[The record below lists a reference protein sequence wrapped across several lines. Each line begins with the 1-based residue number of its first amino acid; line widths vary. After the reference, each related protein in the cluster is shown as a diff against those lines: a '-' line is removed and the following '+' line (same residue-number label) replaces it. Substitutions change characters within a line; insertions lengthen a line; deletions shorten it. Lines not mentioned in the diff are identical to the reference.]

1 MFIRNLISQLIS
13 TYEIDFGS
21 FIKSRTEEATTIR
34 YAVITAMCDYFTD
47 IEISKS
53 TELCRSAVNKIR
65 NHHRYENE
73 IEKVFETI
81 AVLFGN
87 ESGAIDTDVIANDL
101 LNLINIPARSTKIA
115 GFNVTFG
122 ENEISV
128 EMPKNIL
135 TQLIGIGKVKIN
147 QDDINKFL
155 EMIKIKHR

>member
-1 MFIRNLISQLIS
+1 MKANHNLITSADELPS
-13 TYEIDFGS
+13 AM
-21 FIKSRTEEATTIR
+21 KTILNR
-34 YAVITAMCDYFTD
+34 ASNNI
-47 IEISKS
+47 I
-53 TELCRSAVNKIR
+53 
-65 NHHRYENE
+65 HRYENE
-73 IEKVFETI
+73 IEKVFDTI

-101 LNLINIPARSTKIA
+101 LNLINIPARSTTIA

-155 EMIKIKHR
+155 EMIK

>member
-1 MFIRNLISQLIS
+1 MIYTADNLGEFKARMKSAFGNWISSLITS
-13 TYEIDFGS
+13 ADELPS
-21 FIKSRTEEATTIR
+21 AMKTILNR
-34 YAVITAMCDYFTD
+34 ASNNI
-47 IEISKS
+47 I
-53 TELCRSAVNKIR
+53 
-65 NHHRYENE
+65 HRYDNE
-73 IEKVFETI
+73 IEKVFDTI

-101 LNLINIPARSTKIA
+101 LNLINIPARSTTIA

-135 TQLIGIGKVKIN
+135 TQLIGIGKVRIN

-155 EMIKIKHR
+155 EMIK

>member
-1 MFIRNLISQLIS
+1 MIYTAENLGEFKAKMKSAFENWISSLITS
-13 TYEIDFGS
+13 ADELPS
-21 FIKSRTEEATTIR
+21 AMKTILNR
-34 YAVITAMCDYFTD
+34 ASNNI
-47 IEISKS
+47 I
-53 TELCRSAVNKIR
+53 
-65 NHHRYENE
+65 HRYENK
-73 IEKVFETI
+73 IEKVFDTI

-101 LNLINIPARSTKIA
+101 LNLINIPARSTTIA

-135 TQLIGIGKVKIN
+135 TQLIGIGRVKIN

-155 EMIKIKHR
+155 EMIK

>member
-1 MFIRNLISQLIS
+1 MIYTADNLGEFKATMKSAFGNWISSLITSADELPSAMKTILIRASNNII
-13 TYEIDFGS
+13 
-21 FIKSRTEEATTIR
+21 
-34 YAVITAMCDYFTD
+34 
-47 IEISKS
+47 
-53 TELCRSAVNKIR
+53 
-65 NHHRYENE
+65 HRYENE
-73 IEKVFETI
+73 IEKVFDTI
-81 AVLFGN
+81 AVMFGN

-101 LNLINIPARSTKIA
+101 LNLIDIPARSTTIA

-155 EMIKIKHR
+155 EMIK

>member
-1 MFIRNLISQLIS
+1 MIYTADNLGEFKARMKSAFENWISSLITS
-13 TYEIDFGS
+13 ADELPS
-21 FIKSRTEEATTIR
+21 AMKTILNR
-34 YAVITAMCDYFTD
+34 ASNNI
-47 IEISKS
+47 I
-53 TELCRSAVNKIR
+53 
-65 NHHRYENE
+65 HRYENE
-73 IEKVFETI
+73 IEKVFDTI

-101 LNLINIPARSTKIA
+101 LNLINIPARSTTIA

-135 TQLIGIGKVKIN
+135 TQLIGIGRVKIN

-155 EMIKIKHR
+155 EMIK

>member
-1 MFIRNLISQLIS
+1 MIYTADNLGEFKARMKSAFENWISSLITS
-13 TYEIDFGS
+13 ADELPS
-21 FIKSRTEEATTIR
+21 AMKTILNR
-34 YAVITAMCDYFTD
+34 ASNNI
-47 IEISKS
+47 I
-53 TELCRSAVNKIR
+53 
-65 NHHRYENE
+65 HRYENE
-73 IEKVFETI
+73 IEKVFDTI
-81 AVLFGN
+81 AVMFGN

-101 LNLINIPARSTKIA
+101 LNLINIPARSTTIA

-155 EMIKIKHR
+155 EMIK

>member
-1 MFIRNLISQLIS
+1 MIYTADNLGEFKATMKSAFGNWISSLITS
-13 TYEIDFGS
+13 ADELPS
-21 FIKSRTEEATTIR
+21 AMKTILNR
-34 YAVITAMCDYFTD
+34 ASNNI
-47 IEISKS
+47 I
-53 TELCRSAVNKIR
+53 
-65 NHHRYENE
+65 HRYENE
-73 IEKVFETI
+73 IEKVFDTI

-101 LNLINIPARSTKIA
+101 LNLINIPARSTTIA

-155 EMIKIKHR
+155 EMIK

>member
-1 MFIRNLISQLIS
+1 MIYTADNLGEFKARMKSAFENWISSLITS
-13 TYEIDFGS
+13 ADELPS
-21 FIKSRTEEATTIR
+21 AMKTILNR
-34 YAVITAMCDYFTD
+34 ASNNI
-47 IEISKS
+47 I
-53 TELCRSAVNKIR
+53 
-65 NHHRYENE
+65 HRYENE
-73 IEKVFETI
+73 IEKVFDTI

-101 LNLINIPARSTKIA
+101 LNLINIPARSTTIA

-155 EMIKIKHR
+155 EMIK

>member
-1 MFIRNLISQLIS
+1 MIYTADNLGEFKARMKSAFENWISSLITS
-13 TYEIDFGS
+13 ADELPS
-21 FIKSRTEEATTIR
+21 AMKTILNR
-34 YAVITAMCDYFTD
+34 ASNNI
-47 IEISKS
+47 I
-53 TELCRSAVNKIR
+53 
-65 NHHRYENE
+65 HRYENE
-73 IEKVFETI
+73 IEKVFDTI

-101 LNLINIPARSTKIA
+101 LNLINIPARSTTIA

-147 QDDINKFL
+147 QDDLNKFL
-155 EMIKIKHR
+155 EMIK

>member
-1 MFIRNLISQLIS
+1 MIYTADNLGEFKARMKSAFENWISSLITS
-13 TYEIDFGS
+13 ADELPS
-21 FIKSRTEEATTIR
+21 AMKTILNR
-34 YAVITAMCDYFTD
+34 ASNNIV
-47 IEISKS
+47 
-53 TELCRSAVNKIR
+53 
-65 NHHRYENE
+65 HRYENE
-73 IEKVFETI
+73 IEKVFDTI

-101 LNLINIPARSTKIA
+101 LNLINIPARSTTIA

-155 EMIKIKHR
+155 EMIK

>member
-1 MFIRNLISQLIS
+1 MIYTADNLGEFKARMKSAFGNWISSLITS
-13 TYEIDFGS
+13 ADELPS
-21 FIKSRTEEATTIR
+21 AMKTILNR
-34 YAVITAMCDYFTD
+34 ASNNI
-47 IEISKS
+47 I
-53 TELCRSAVNKIR
+53 
-65 NHHRYENE
+65 HRYENE

-101 LNLINIPARSTKIA
+101 LNLINIPARSTTIA

-155 EMIKIKHR
+155 EMIK

>member
-1 MFIRNLISQLIS
+1 MSKCDENN
-13 TYEIDFGS
+13 TYSCFNNI
-21 FIKSRTEEATTIR
+21 I
-34 YAVITAMCDYFTD
+34 
-47 IEISKS
+47 
-53 TELCRSAVNKIR
+53 
-65 NHHRYENE
+65 HRYENE
-73 IEKVFETI
+73 IEKVFDTI

-101 LNLINIPARSTKIA
+101 LNLINIPARSTTIA

-155 EMIKIKHR
+155 EMIK

>member
-1 MFIRNLISQLIS
+1 MVYTAYNLGDFKARMKSAFENWISSLITS
-13 TYEIDFGS
+13 ADELPS
-21 FIKSRTEEATTIR
+21 AMKTILNR
-34 YAVITAMCDYFTD
+34 ASNNI
-47 IEISKS
+47 I
-53 TELCRSAVNKIR
+53 
-65 NHHRYENE
+65 HRYENE
-73 IEKVFETI
+73 IEKVFDTI

-101 LNLINIPARSTKIA
+101 LNLINIPARSTTIA

-155 EMIKIKHR
+155 EMIK

>member
-1 MFIRNLISQLIS
+1 MIYTADNLGEFKATMKSAFGNWISSLITS
-13 TYEIDFGS
+13 ADELPS
-21 FIKSRTEEATTIR
+21 AMKTILNR
-34 YAVITAMCDYFTD
+34 ASNNI
-47 IEISKS
+47 I
-53 TELCRSAVNKIR
+53 
-65 NHHRYENE
+65 HRYENE
-73 IEKVFETI
+73 IEKVFDTI

-101 LNLINIPARSTKIA
+101 LNLINIPARSTTIA

-128 EMPKNIL
+128 EIPKNIL

-155 EMIKIKHR
+155 EMIK

>member
-1 MFIRNLISQLIS
+1 MIYTADNLGEFKARMKSAFENWISSLITS
-13 TYEIDFGS
+13 ADELPS
-21 FIKSRTEEATTIR
+21 AMKTILNR
-34 YAVITAMCDYFTD
+34 ASNNI
-47 IEISKS
+47 I
-53 TELCRSAVNKIR
+53 
-65 NHHRYENE
+65 HRYENE
-73 IEKVFETI
+73 IEKVFDTI

-101 LNLINIPARSTKIA
+101 LNLINIPARSTTIA

-147 QDDINKFL
+147 QDDLNKLL
-155 EMIKIKHR
+155 EMIK

>member
-1 MFIRNLISQLIS
+1 MIYTADNLGEFKARMKSAFGNWISSLISSADELPS
-13 TYEIDFGS
+13 AM
-21 FIKSRTEEATTIR
+21 KTILNR
-34 YAVITAMCDYFTD
+34 ASNNI
-47 IEISKS
+47 I
-53 TELCRSAVNKIR
+53 
-65 NHHRYENE
+65 HRYENE

-101 LNLINIPARSTKIA
+101 LNLINIPARSTTIA

-155 EMIKIKHR
+155 EMIK

>member
-1 MFIRNLISQLIS
+1 MIYTADNLGEFKARMKSAFGNWISSLITS
-13 TYEIDFGS
+13 ADELPS
-21 FIKSRTEEATTIR
+21 AMKTILNR
-34 YAVITAMCDYFTD
+34 ASNNI
-47 IEISKS
+47 I
-53 TELCRSAVNKIR
+53 
-65 NHHRYENE
+65 HRYETE
-73 IEKVFETI
+73 IEKVFDTI

-101 LNLINIPARSTKIA
+101 LNLINIPARSTTIA

-155 EMIKIKHR
+155 EMIK